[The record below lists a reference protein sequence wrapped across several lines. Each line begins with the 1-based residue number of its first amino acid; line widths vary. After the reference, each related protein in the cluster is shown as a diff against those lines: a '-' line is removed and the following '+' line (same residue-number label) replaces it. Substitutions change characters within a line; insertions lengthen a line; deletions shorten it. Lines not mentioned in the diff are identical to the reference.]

1 MCRALRDS
9 HRISSQ
15 SVQRLGSALF
25 TTFIPVPGTEGPRRS
40 DADSRLRPVADIGVY
55 GNADGVR

>member
-25 TTFIPVPGTEGPRRS
+25 TTFIPVPRTEGPRRS
-40 DADSRLRPVADIGVY
+40 DADASWGPLQT
-55 GNADGVR
+55 